1 MRLRTLF
8 LTSTLVLA
16 ACGGQTNEDSV
27 DAVSAIATN
36 LISSGKTLPVATL
49 DSVEGSEVDSTSLVG
64 KPLLINFWY
73 STCEPC
79 RREMPALNEAYVR
92 YGERIDFVGVN
103 MYDSAVAAAN
113 FAQRYGVTF
122 DILLDS
128 RGELVSNLGIAL
140 APTTILVDENGTI
153 IHQESGELT
162 SEEIDALIKRW
173 FPQ

>member
-1 MRLRTLF
+1 MRLRALF
-8 LTSTLVLA
+8 LTCTLALA
-16 ACGGQTNEDSV
+16 ACGSQAAQDPIDDLS
-27 DAVSAIATN
+27 SIATN
-36 LISSGKTLPVATL
+36 LVSSGKALPTASL
-49 DSVEGSEVDSTSLVG
+49 DSVDGGEVDTTALIG

-92 YGERIDFVGVN
+92 YGERIGFVGVN

-128 RGELVSNLGIAL
+128 RGELVAGLGIAL

-153 IHQESGELT
+153 VHQESGELT
-162 SEEIDALIKRW
+162 TEEIDLLIERW

>member
-1 MRLRTLF
+1 MRLQALF
-8 LTSTLVLA
+8 LTGTLALA
-16 ACGGQTNEDSV
+16 ACGGQANVDSV
-27 DAVSAIATN
+27 DDRSSIATN
-36 LISSGKTLPVATL
+36 LVSSGKALPAASL
-49 DSVEGSEVDSTSLVG
+49 DSVDGREVDTTALIG

-79 RREMPALNEAYVR
+79 RREMPALNTAYLQ
-92 YGERIDFVGVN
+92 YGERIAFVGVN

-128 RGELVSNLGIAL
+128 RGELVSSLGIAL

-153 IHQESGELT
+153 VHQESGELT
-162 SEEIDALIKRW
+162 TDELDALIERW